1 MVDYPTLVGN
11 NIVTNENN
19 FGNVEELL
27 AVVNLKLILGI
38 TLNFQF
44 LTIYAII
51 APSNSCDTVWFTR
64 IKECLLYFDKPYR
77 TPEISSDD
85 YGHKIVAGQG
95 YIIGNF
101 LEKPRS
107 NSKRHYFK
115 VDIITSNFYLESLVC
130 PFHNS
135 QKINMIFSLKIL
147 NMLKL
152 LTSLS
157 IWYWHPCLLFDFI
170 YTILQFTGF
179 VDI

>member
-11 NIVTNENN
+11 NMVTNENN

-77 TPEISSDD
+77 TAEISSDD

>member
-11 NIVTNENN
+11 NIVTNESN

-27 AVVNLKLILGI
+27 AVVILGI

-51 APSNSCDTVWFTR
+51 APSNSCDTVCFTR

-77 TPEISSDD
+77 TAEISSDD

-95 YIIGNF
+95 YIMGNF
-101 LEKPRS
+101 LEKSRS

-115 VDIITSNFYLESLVC
+115 GDIITSNFNLESLVC
-130 PFHNS
+130 PFA
-135 QKINMIFSLKIL
+135 
-147 NMLKL
+147 
-152 LTSLS
+152 
-157 IWYWHPCLLFDFI
+157 
-170 YTILQFTGF
+170 QFTENKHIF
-179 VDI
+179 IENFEC

>member
-11 NIVTNENN
+11 NIVTNESN

-27 AVVNLKLILGI
+27 AVVNLKLILGM

-51 APSNSCDTVWFTR
+51 APSNSCDTVCFTR

-77 TPEISSDD
+77 TAEISSDD

-95 YIIGNF
+95 YIMGNF
-101 LEKPRS
+101 LEKSRS

-115 VDIITSNFYLESLVC
+115 GDIITSNFNLESLVC
-130 PFHNS
+130 PFA
-135 QKINMIFSLKIL
+135 
-147 NMLKL
+147 
-152 LTSLS
+152 
-157 IWYWHPCLLFDFI
+157 
-170 YTILQFTGF
+170 QFTENKHVF
-179 VDI
+179 IENFEC

>member
-1 MVDYPTLVGN
+1 M
-11 NIVTNENN
+11 VTNENN

-77 TPEISSDD
+77 TAEISSDD